1 MNIILSDEMKGKEI
15 NLPDVE
21 NVIMKALITKNEGAP
36 NFSLRQFELGINGH
50 TPCHKHPWEHEVYV
64 LQGMGE
70 LIFENGSTTLMPGNA
85 VFVPG
90 EELHQFKNRGEG
102 IFKFLCIVPN
112 EGHS

>member
-1 MNIILSDEMKGKEI
+1 
-15 NLPDVE
+15 
-21 NVIMKALITKNEGAP
+21 
-36 NFSLRQFELGINGH
+36 
-50 TPCHKHPWEHEVYV
+50 
-64 LQGMGE
+64 MGE

-90 EELHQFKNRGEG
+90 EELHQFRNRGEG